1 MDGVIRTRVGYAGG
15 DSNNPTYYNLGNHS
29 ETIQIEYDPT
39 KVSYKDL
46 LDVFWDSHL
55 PTHPAYSQQ
64 YASIIFYHNEEQR
77 KLAEESKEMAE
88 ARLGHETYTSIVPF
102 TEFYVAED
110 YHQKYYLK
118 NEPGL
123 ITGLHMIYHDESD
136 ITDSTAAAR
145 FNGYVA
151 GNGSLEL
158 LKKNLS
164 SFGLSKTGEELLL
177 QIGNNRLVWSQGNSC
192 PIN

>member
-1 MDGVIRTRVGYAGG
+1 MDGVVRTRVGYAGG

-29 ETIQIEYDPT
+29 ETIQIEYDPAIVT
-39 KVSYKDL
+39 YKDL

-64 YASIIFYHNEEQR
+64 YASIIFYHSEEQM
-77 KLAEESKEMAE
+77 KLAEESKAQAE
-88 ARLGHETYTSIVPF
+88 AALGQKTYTSIVPF
-102 TEFYVAED
+102 TEFYLAEN

-118 NEPGL
+118 NEYGL
-123 ITGLHMIYHDESD
+123 INGLRMIYPDESD
-136 ITDSTAAAR
+136 IMDSTVAAR

-164 SFGLSKTGEELLL
+164 SFGLSNAGEQLLL
-177 QIGNNRLVWSQGNSC
+177 QIGENRLVWSQRNSC
-192 PIN
+192 PVN